1 MPATRDD
8 PSPSLTV
15 RTGHPDFLDLD
26 WSTSITDWTTAR
38 VVDLPKGISRHE
50 VRFVAYDQGIY
61 AVKELPTGAARNDY
75 AVLRALERVDA
86 PAVIPVALIEDRH
99 ADPSHEQSAALI
111 TKYVDYSFSYREL
124 LEGQGFGRRRRQMLG
139 AFAGLLVDLHLSG
152 CFWGDCSLS
161 NVLYRYDAMA
171 IEATMV
177 DAETAAIRP
186 ALSDGQRHEDLLI
199 MEANIQGG
207 MCDIAASQGL
217 SIDAADSS
225 LGPEIS
231 AWYTWLWDQAT
242 AVLEIRS
249 DERFRIADHV
259 SHLNNLGFAVDE
271 LDLDTVAGSDV
282 VRVRPLVTARNL
294 RRVRLRDMTGI
305 GASEAQA
312 TEILADLERFAR
324 HRGLTDPMSAPLA
337 AVLWRVERFEPALAR
352 IRDLDLL
359 GDPVQSFC
367 DYLNHRTTT
376 GDDGNDESAF
386 QRWIEAGRP
395 GHEPDAAVAPSD
407 DGHV

>member
-1 MPATRDD
+1 MLALTTD

-26 WSTSITDWTTAR
+26 WSTSIVDWTTER
-38 VVDLPKGISRHE
+38 IVDLPKGISRHQ

-61 AVKELPTGAARNDY
+61 VVKELPTGAARNDY

-86 PAVIPVALIEDRH
+86 PAVIPVALVEDRH
-99 ADPSHEQSAALI
+99 PDPGHEQSAALI
-111 TKYVDYSFSYREL
+111 TKYLDYSFSYREL

-139 AFAGLLVDLHLSG
+139 AFAGLLVDLHLAG

-171 IEATMV
+171 IEAIMV

-186 ALSDGQRHEDLLI
+186 VLSEGQRHEDLLI
-199 MEANIQGG
+199 MEANIMGG

-217 SIDAADSS
+217 PVEEADAS
-225 LGPEIS
+225 LGPEIA
-231 AWYTWLWDQAT
+231 AWYTWLWNQAT
-242 AVLEIRS
+242 GELEVRP

-259 SHLNNLGFAVDE
+259 AHLNNLGFAVDE
-271 LDLDTVAGSDV
+271 LDLDPVPGSDV

-294 RRVRLRDMTGI
+294 RRVRLRNMTGI

-324 HRGLTDPMSAPLA
+324 GRGLADPASAPLA

-367 DYLNHRTTT
+367 DYIHNFATT
-376 GDDGNDESAF
+376 GDGDNDESTF
-386 QRWIEAGRP
+386 QRWVAAGRP
-395 GHEPDAAVAPSD
+395 GHEPDAAVAPTDSQ
-407 DGHV
+407 